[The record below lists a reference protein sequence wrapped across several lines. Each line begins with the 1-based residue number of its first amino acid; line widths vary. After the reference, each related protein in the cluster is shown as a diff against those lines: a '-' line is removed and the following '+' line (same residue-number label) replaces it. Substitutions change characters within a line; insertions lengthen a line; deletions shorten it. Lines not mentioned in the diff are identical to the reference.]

1 MLSLFLTSLLAL
13 GALAAPASLVC
24 NGNAALCSRPYS
36 NITFIG
42 SHDSAFV
49 GSLPTQNQQLSVT
62 DQLNRGIRFLQA
74 QTHSFLGTVSLCHTS
89 CLEVGFA
96 GSRGPC

>member
-1 MLSLFLTSLLAL
+1 MLSFSLVSLFAL
-13 GALAAPASLVC
+13 GALAAPTGLVC
-24 NGNAALCSRPYS
+24 NGNAALCSRKYS

-49 GSLPTQNQQLSVT
+49 GILPTENQAKSVT
-62 DQLNRGIRFLQA
+62 DQLNSGIRFLQA

-89 CLEVGFA
+89 CFEVGCLGCA
-96 GSRGPC
+96 DLV